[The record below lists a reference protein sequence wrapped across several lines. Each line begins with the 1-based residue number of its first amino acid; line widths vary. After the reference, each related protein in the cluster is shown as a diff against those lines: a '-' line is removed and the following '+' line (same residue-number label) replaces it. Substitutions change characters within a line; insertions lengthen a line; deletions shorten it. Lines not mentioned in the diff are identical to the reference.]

1 MAHVRL
7 VVQECKPGTVESL
20 TPKAQQTLVP
30 RIPTLPGL
38 VSYEIAKVDDRTI
51 LATGIFD
58 THEHAEQLE
67 RMGAQWRK
75 DVGKDD
81 IVSVQVHFGEII
93 LHAEPKPKEVQVSV

>member
-20 TPKAQQTLVP
+20 TRKAEQTLVP
-30 RIPTLPGL
+30 RIQALPGF
-38 VSYEIAKVDDRTI
+38 VSYEVAKVDDRTL

-58 THEHAEQLE
+58 TREHAEQLE

-81 IVSVQVHFGEII
+81 IVSVQVFFGEIL
-93 LHAEPKPKEVQVSV
+93 LHAEPRPKEVQATV